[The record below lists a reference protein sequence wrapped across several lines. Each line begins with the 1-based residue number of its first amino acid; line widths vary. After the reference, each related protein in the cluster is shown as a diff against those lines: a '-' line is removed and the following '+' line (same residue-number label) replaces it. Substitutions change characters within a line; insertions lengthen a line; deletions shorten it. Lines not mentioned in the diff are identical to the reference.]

1 MTSFRKAS
9 PRKHLLQRKYF
20 DTRFPNSCIS
30 ALFIT
35 QTIWCWVLTETN
47 CSTFQYNTTNQLQ
60 TCNRHYY
67 YDNYPRKYQL
77 FSNAALITSFNF
89 KSLSCPVYTLPY
101 EGRQSNMLLTR
112 LVGKLTILHATDKYI
127 LIYFDLIY
135 SIYIH
140 HVGLRY
146 MSVFYTWPV
155 VQVDVPISIDWS
167 PKNHSNGTSILII
180 NKVQIVPRC

>member
-1 MTSFRKAS
+1 MQLDTSWSISKYCISGFIQTCFNNDFILKILVMTSFRKAR
-9 PRKHLLQRKYF
+9 PRKYF

-35 QTIWCWVLTETN
+35 QTRWCWVLTETN

-112 LVGKLTILHATDKYI
+112 LVGKLTTCY
-127 LIYFDLIY
+127 
-135 SIYIH
+135 
-140 HVGLRY
+140 R
-146 MSVFYTWPV
+146 
-155 VQVDVPISIDWS
+155 
-167 PKNHSNGTSILII
+167 
-180 NKVQIVPRC
+180 